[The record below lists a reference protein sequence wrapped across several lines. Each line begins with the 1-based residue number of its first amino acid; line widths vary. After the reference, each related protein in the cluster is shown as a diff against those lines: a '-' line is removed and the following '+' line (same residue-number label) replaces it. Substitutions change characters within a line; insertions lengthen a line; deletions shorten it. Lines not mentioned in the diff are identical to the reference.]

1 MTFDDILTAVVDLL
15 QREGRVAYRAL
26 KRRFSIDDEYI
37 EDLKADLID
46 AKRLAVDEDG
56 KVLVWI
62 GKGIN
67 GEDSPESGVQ
77 SPESEIRSK
86 ACPDVV
92 KVIIV
97 KDLRP

>member
-1 MTFDDILTAVVDLL
+1 MTYSLPWWTFS
-15 QREGRVAYRAL
+15 RGEGRVAYRAL

-77 SPESEIRSK
+77 SPESEQVQGPKPVLSVVEGSRS
-86 ACPDVV
+86 
-92 KVIIV
+92 
-97 KDLRP
+97 